1 MKKLLAIAAL
11 TVMTTASASA
21 ATYYQGWRAHGLQS
35 YASADELMI
44 THRDSST
51 TPYIFMP
58 QVSGSSVVQ

>member
-11 TVMTTASASA
+11 TVFTTASASA
-21 ATYYQGWRAHGLQS
+21 ATYHQGWRGHGLQS

-44 THRDSST
+44 SSRDSAT
-51 TPYIFMP
+51 GPYIGP

>member
-21 ATYYQGWRAHGLQS
+21 ATYYQGWRAQAPQS

>member
-11 TVMTTASASA
+11 TVMTAASASA
-21 ATYYQGWRAHGLQS
+21 ATYHQTWRTHGLQS

-44 THRDSST
+44 SQRDSST

>member
-58 QVSGSSVVQ
+58 QISGSSVVQ